1 MLLDADQLHAVYLS
15 PIPFSDV
22 GVSPEMRQ
30 TRGMQSMIA
39 SNAICRVTTMLL
51 LRMPPIDL
59 NLLPALDI
67 LLTERS
73 VTIAAR
79 RLGLSVSATSRTLTR
94 LRSATGDPLL
104 VQAGRSLVPT
114 PYAEQLAGRVHML
127 AREAREVLAPVTDHM
142 DPALLER
149 TFTIRANEGF
159 VALFAAALVAAI
171 TKAAPHVR
179 LRFAPKP
186 DKEVAPLRDGRID
199 LEIGTTG
206 TSAPE
211 MRSQLLFRD
220 HFIGAAR
227 LRHPL
232 LEHPVTPQ
240 LYAACGHVVTS
251 RRGASTGPV
260 DDALREMGLRREIV
274 VIVPSFPDALDIAR
288 RSDLIA
294 LVPRTCLRD
303 GEMTARG
310 LQGFDLPVATP
321 ELAISAM
328 WHPRLD
334 ADPAHRWL
342 RQTLMAICRKEA
354 RT

>member
-1 MLLDADQLHAVYLS
+1 MA
-15 PIPFSDV
+15 
-22 GVSPEMRQ
+22 
-30 TRGMQSMIA
+30 T
-39 SNAICRVTTMLL
+39 
-51 LRMPPIDL
+51 IDL
-59 NLLPALDI
+59 NLLAALDV
-67 LLTERS
+67 LLAERS
-73 VTIAAR
+73 VTAAAR

-114 PYAEQLAGRVHML
+114 PYAEQLAGRVHAL
-127 AREAREVLAPVTDHM
+127 AHDVREVLTPPADHM

-159 VALFAAALVAAI
+159 VTLFAAALVASI
-171 TKAAPHVR
+171 TEAAPHVR

-186 DKEVAPLRDGRID
+186 DKEATPLRDGRID
-199 LEIGTTG
+199 LEIGTAG
-206 TSAPE
+206 ASAPE
-211 MRSQLLFRD
+211 MRSQLIFRD
-220 HFIGAAR
+220 RFIGAAR

-232 LEHPVTPQ
+232 LEGPVMPR
-240 LYAACGHVVTS
+240 LYAGCGHVVAS

-260 DDALREMGLRREIV
+260 DDALRELGLRRDIV
-274 VIVPSFPDALDIAR
+274 AIVPSFLDALNIAR

-294 LVPRTCLRD
+294 LVPRSCIRD
-303 GEMTARG
+303 GDVAG
-310 LQGFDLPVATP
+310 LGLEGFDLPVATP

-342 RQTLMAICRKEA
+342 RQKLVTTCRAE
-354 RT
+354 TEEIPIDSIS